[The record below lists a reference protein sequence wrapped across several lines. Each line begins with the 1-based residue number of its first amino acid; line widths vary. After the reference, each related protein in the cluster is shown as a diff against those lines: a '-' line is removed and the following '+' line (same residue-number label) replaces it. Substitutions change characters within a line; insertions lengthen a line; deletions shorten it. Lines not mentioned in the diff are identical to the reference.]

1 MAGACERPAAVGS
14 GIHFGGSVG
23 GSSVTTRETAWR
35 RLRVVLTSERIMAHN
50 LIVGGGTIIAGLLGV
65 AFQSVFSHRLQPADY
80 GAVFAVVSLITFV
93 GLPASAFTL
102 VMARE
107 TSRDRASGQQG
118 PSAALLRNG
127 NRVLLLGGIGLAL
140 LVALLSPLLS
150 LFLLVPVN
158 LLLAAA
164 AGMPFT
170 LALPLLLGEFQGEQR
185 FVAFSAFAVGQAA
198 LKLVGAIALGAVW
211 GPFGIIAGISVA
223 GAVVYLV
230 AVLMV
235 SSKLSFKTSLPWFRS
250 AAAYL
255 AVIVPSTLALAMLL
269 SADVLLVKHYFPTR
283 VAGEYSAVAALG
295 RAIFWGAS
303 AVATV
308 LFPKVVFRGAQ
319 GKGGSNLVGAS
330 LMLVAVGGLMSLGL
344 LAFVSRWLLIAFA
357 GNAYAEVA
365 GYLPWYAIGM
375 ILLGGAAV
383 LIATHQSRGKPGFL
397 SLLIPLTLLEPVLL
411 FAFHQSLAQVV
422 LVVDVSMALVAGGLG
437 ALYLVQHSV
446 ELRGRV
452 ATATNPV
459 AASKYGGDSMIA

>member
-1 MAGACERPAAVGS
+1 MA
-14 GIHFGGSVG
+14 
-23 GSSVTTRETAWR
+23 TRASAWR
-35 RLRVVLTSERIMAHN
+35 RLSALLKGERIVAHN
-50 LIVGGGTIIAGLLGV
+50 LIVGGGTIVAGLLGM
-65 AFQSVFSHRLQPADY
+65 AFQSLFSHRLQPADY
-80 GAVFAVVSLITFV
+80 GAVFAIVSLITFV

-107 TSRDRASGQQG
+107 TSRDRASGQQA

-127 NRVLLLGGIGLAL
+127 NRVLLLAGVALAL
-140 LVALLSPLLS
+140 VVALLSPVLAQFLS
-150 LFLLVPVN
+150 VPVN

-198 LKLVGAIALGAVW
+198 LKLIGAIALGAVW

-223 GAVVYLV
+223 GAVVYLA

-235 SSKLSFKTSLPWFRS
+235 LSKLSFKTSLPWFRP

-255 AVIVPSTLALAMLL
+255 AVIVPSTLALATLL

-303 AVATV
+303 AIAIV
-308 LFPKVVFRGAQ
+308 LFPKVVFRRAQ
-319 GKGGSNLVGAS
+319 GKGGSHVVGAS
-330 LMLVAVGGLMSLGL
+330 LLLVAVGGLVSVGL
-344 LAFVSRWLLIAFA
+344 LAFISRWLVIAFA

-397 SLLIPLTLLEPVLL
+397 ALLIPLTLLEPVLL
-411 FAFHQSLAQVV
+411 LAFHQSLAQVV

-437 ALYLVQHSV
+437 ALYLVQQYV
-446 ELRGRV
+446 ELPGRV
-452 ATATNPV
+452 ATATTPV

>member
-1 MAGACERPAAVGS
+1 
-14 GIHFGGSVG
+14 
-23 GSSVTTRETAWR
+23 VTTRATAWR
-35 RLRVVLTSERIMAHN
+35 RLIALLKGERIVAHN
-50 LIVGGGTIIAGLLGV
+50 LIVGGGTIVAGLLGV
-65 AFQSVFSHRLQPADY
+65 AFQSLFSHRLQPADY
-80 GAVFAVVSLITFV
+80 GAVFAIVSLITFV

-107 TSRDRASGQQG
+107 TSRDRASGEEA

-140 LVALLSPLLS
+140 AVAALSPLLAQ
-150 LFLLVPVN
+150 FLLLPVN

-170 LALPLLLGEFQGEQR
+170 LALPLLLGELQGEQR
-185 FVAFSAFAVGQAA
+185 FLSFSTLAAGQAA
-198 LKLVGAIALGAVW
+198 LKLAGAIALGAIW

-223 GAVVYLV
+223 GALVYLV
-230 AVLMV
+230 AVVMV
-235 SSKLSFKTSLPWFRS
+235 STKLSIKSSAPWLRS

-255 AVIVPSTLALAMLL
+255 AVILPSTLALAMLL

-303 AVATV
+303 AIATV
-308 LFPKVVFRGAQ
+308 LFPKVVFRGEQ
-319 GKGGSNLVGAS
+319 GKSGSQIVGAS
-330 LMLVAVGGLMSLGL
+330 LLLLAVGGLVSVGV

-365 GYLPWYAIGM
+365 GYLPWYGIGM
-375 ILLGGAAV
+375 IMLGGAAV

-397 SLLIPLTLLEPVLL
+397 ALLLPLALLEPALL
-411 FAFHQSLAQVV
+411 VAFHQNLAQVV
-422 LVVDVSMALVAGGLG
+422 LVVDISMALVAGGLG
-437 ALYLVQHSV
+437 VLYLVQQYDHLPDRSPV
-446 ELRGRV
+446 SSTSN
-452 ATATNPV
+452 TACTMAGV
-459 AASKYGGDSMIA
+459 R